1 MKFQNKETTVI
12 ALIQR
17 VSEAAVRVD
26 GEVVGQIEQGLL
38 VLLGVEKGDDEA
50 KAKRLM
56 ERVTT
61 YRVFEDEDGKMNLNV
76 KQVEGKVLVVSQFT
90 LPADTKKGTRAG
102 FSRGAHPED
111 AERLYD
117 YFSDQ
122 CESVLPTERGRFAA
136 DMKVSLVNDGP
147 VTFWLQV

>member
-1 MKFQNKETTVI
+1 MI

-17 VSEAAVRVD
+17 VSEATVRVD
-26 GEVVGQIEQGLL
+26 GEIVGEIEHGLL
-38 VLLGVEKGDDEA
+38 VLLGVEKDDDEA

-61 YRVFEDEDGKMNLNV
+61 YRVFSDHEGKMNLNV
-76 KQVEGKVLVVSQFT
+76 KEVEGKVLVVSQFT

-102 FSRGAHPED
+102 FSRGAHPTD

-117 YFSDQ
+117 YFADQ
-122 CESVLPTERGRFAA
+122 CQQVLPTERGRFAA

>member
-1 MKFQNKETTVI
+1 MI

-17 VSEAAVRVD
+17 VSEATVRVD
-26 GEVVGQIEQGLL
+26 GEVVGQIEKGLL
-38 VLLGVEKGDDEA
+38 VLLGVEKNDDEA
-50 KAKRLM
+50 KARRLV

-61 YRVFEDEDGKMNLNV
+61 YRVFEDDDGKMNLNV
-76 KQVEGKVLVVSQFT
+76 QQVGGKVLVVSQFT

-102 FSRGAHPED
+102 FSRGAHPTE

-122 CESVLPTERGRFAA
+122 CEHVLPTERGRFAA

>member
-1 MKFQNKETTVI
+1 MI

-26 GEVVGQIEQGLL
+26 GEVVGEIDQGLL
-38 VLLGVEKGDDEA
+38 VLFGVERDDDEA

-61 YRVFEDEDGKMNLNV
+61 YRVFEDDEGKMNLNV
-76 KQVEGKVLVVSQFT
+76 KQVDGKVLVVSQFT

-102 FSRGAHPED
+102 FSRGAHPQD

-117 YFSDQ
+117 YFSDL
-122 CESVLPTERGRFAA
+122 CEQVLPTQRGRFAA

-147 VTFWLQV
+147 VTFWLQS

>member
-1 MKFQNKETTVI
+1 MI

-26 GEVVGQIEQGLL
+26 GEVVGEIDQGLL
-38 VLLGVEKGDDEA
+38 VLLGVEKDDDEA

-90 LPADTKKGTRAG
+90 LPADTKKGLAPAFRAVLTLPMQNVCMIT
-102 FSRGAHPED
+102 FLTYANRCYLP
-111 AERLYD
+111 
-117 YFSDQ
+117 
-122 CESVLPTERGRFAA
+122 SVA
-136 DMKVSLVNDGP
+136 VSLP
-147 VTFWLQV
+147 I

>member
-1 MKFQNKETTVI
+1 
-12 ALIQR
+12 
-17 VSEAAVRVD
+17 VSEASVKVD
-26 GEVVGQIEQGLL
+26 GEIIGEIGRGLL
-38 VLLGVEKGDDEA
+38 VLLGVERDDDEA

-61 YRVFEDEDGKMNLNV
+61 YRVFGDEDDKMNLNV
-76 KQVEGKVLVVSQFT
+76 QQVDGSVLVVSQFT

-102 FSRGAHPED
+102 FSRGAHPSE
-111 AERLYD
+111 AERLYEH
-117 YFSDQ
+117 FSDL
-122 CESVLPTERGRFAA
+122 CSEVLPTERGAFAA

>member
-1 MKFQNKETTVI
+1 MI

-17 VSEAAVRVD
+17 VSESAVKVD
-26 GEVVGQIEQGLL
+26 GEVVGEIGKGLL
-38 VLLGVEKGDDEA
+38 VLLGVEKDDDEA
-50 KAKRLM
+50 KAKRLV

-76 KQVEGKVLVVSQFT
+76 KQVGGSVLVVSQFT

-102 FSRGAHPED
+102 FSRGAHPTD

-117 YFSDQ
+117 YFSDH
-122 CESVLPTERGRFAA
+122 CSEVLPT
-136 DMKVSLVNDGP
+136 
-147 VTFWLQV
+147 

>member
-1 MKFQNKETTVI
+1 MI

-26 GEVVGQIEQGLL
+26 GEVVGQIDKGLL
-38 VLLGVEKGDDEA
+38 VLLGVEKDDDEA

-61 YRVFEDEDGKMNLNV
+61 YRVFEDSEGKMNLNV
-76 KQVEGKVLVVSQFT
+76 QQVDGKVLVVSQFT

-102 FSRGAHPED
+102 FSRGAHPAE

-117 YFSDQ
+117 YFSDLCQ
-122 CESVLPTERGRFAA
+122 QVLPTERGRFAA
-136 DMKVSLVNDGP
+136 DMKVSLINDGP
-147 VTFWLQV
+147 VTFWLQVS

>member
-1 MKFQNKETTVI
+1 MI

-26 GEVVGQIEQGLL
+26 GEVVGQIDKGLL
-38 VLLGVEKGDDEA
+38 VLLGVEKDDDEA

-61 YRVFEDEDGKMNLNV
+61 YRVFEDSEGKMNLNV
-76 KQVEGKVLVVSQFT
+76 QQVEGKVLVVSQFT
-90 LPADTKKGTRAG
+90 LPADTKRGTRAG
-102 FSRGAHPED
+102 FSRGALPAE

-117 YFSDQ
+117 YFSDLCQ
-122 CESVLPTERGRFAA
+122 QVLPTERGRFAA

>member
-1 MKFQNKETTVI
+1 VI

-26 GEVVGQIEQGLL
+26 GEVVGEIDRGLL
-38 VLLGVEKGDDEA
+38 VLLGVEKDDDEA

-61 YRVFEDEDGKMNLNV
+61 YRVFEDDEGKMNLNV

-102 FSRGAHPED
+102 FSRGAHPVD

-117 YFSDQ
+117 YFSDL
-122 CESVLPTERGRFAA
+122 CEEVLPTQRGRFAA

>member
-1 MKFQNKETTVI
+1 MI

-17 VSEAAVRVD
+17 VSEAAVKVD
-26 GEVVGQIEQGLL
+26 GEVTGEINQGLL
-38 VLLGVEKGDDEA
+38 ILLGVEREDDEA

-56 ERVTT
+56 ERVLT
-61 YRVFEDEDGKMNLNV
+61 YRIFEDDDGKMNLNV
-76 KQVEGKVLVVSQFT
+76 QQVGGSVLVVSQFT
-90 LPADTKKGTRAG
+90 LPADTKKGTRPG
-102 FSRGAHPED
+102 FSKGANPAD

-117 YFSDQ
+117 YFSDL
-122 CESVLPTERGRFAA
+122 CEAKINTQRGRFAA

>member
-1 MKFQNKETTVI
+1 MI

-26 GEVVGQIEQGLL
+26 GEVVGQIDKGLL
-38 VLLGVEKGDDEA
+38 VLLGVEKDDDEA

-61 YRVFEDEDGKMNLNV
+61 YRVFEDSEGKMNLNV
-76 KQVEGKVLVVSQFT
+76 QQVDGRVLVVSQFT

-102 FSRGAHPED
+102 FSRGAHPAE

-117 YFSDQ
+117 YFSDLCQ
-122 CESVLPTERGRFAA
+122 QVLPTERGRFAA
-136 DMKVSLVNDGP
+136 DMKVSLINDGP

>member
-1 MKFQNKETTVI
+1 MI

-26 GEVVGQIEQGLL
+26 GEVVGEIDKGLL
-38 VLLGVEKGDDEA
+38 VLLGVEKDDDEA

-61 YRVFEDEDGKMNLNV
+61 YRVFADDEDKMNLNV
-76 KQVEGKVLVVSQFT
+76 KQVGGKVLVVSQFT

-102 FSRGAHPED
+102 FSRGAHPAD
-111 AERLYD
+111 AERLYE
-117 YFSDQ
+117 YFSDL
-122 CESVLPTERGRFAA
+122 CAEVLPTERGRFAA

>member
-1 MKFQNKETTVI
+1 MKEARVVI

-26 GEVVGQIEQGLL
+26 GEVVGEIDRGLL
-38 VLLGVEKGDDEA
+38 VLLGVEKDDDEA

-61 YRVFEDEDGKMNLNV
+61 YRVFEDDEGKMNLNV
-76 KQVEGKVLVVSQFT
+76 KQVAGKVLVVSQFT

-102 FSRGAHPED
+102 FSRGAHPAD

-117 YFSDQ
+117 YFSDL
-122 CESVLPTERGRFAA
+122 CEQVLPTQRGRFAA

>member
-1 MKFQNKETTVI
+1 MI

-17 VSEAAVRVD
+17 VSEASVRVD
-26 GEVVGQIEQGLL
+26 GELVGSINEGLL
-38 VLLGVEKGDDEA
+38 VLLGVEKDDDEA
-50 KAKRLM
+50 KAKRLV
-56 ERVTT
+56 EKVTN
-61 YRVFEDEDGKMNLNV
+61 YRVFSDEQGKMNLSV
-76 KQVEGKVLVVSQFT
+76 KQVNGSVLVVSQFT

-102 FSRGAHPED
+102 FSRGAHPEE
-111 AERLYD
+111 AERLYT

-122 CESVLPTERGRFAA
+122 CANMLPTERGRFAA

>member
-1 MKFQNKETTVI
+1 MI

-17 VSEAAVRVD
+17 VSEASVKVD
-26 GEVVGQIEQGLL
+26 GEIVGEINKGLL

-61 YRVFEDEDGKMNLNV
+61 YRVFSDEEDKMNLNV
-76 KQVEGKVLVVSQFT
+76 KQVDGSVLVVSQFT

-102 FSRGAHPED
+102 FSKGATPAD
-111 AERLYD
+111 AERLYE
-117 YFSDQ
+117 YFSDR
-122 CESVLPTERGRFAA
+122 CAEVLPTERGRFAA

>member
-1 MKFQNKETTVI
+1 MI

-26 GEVVGQIEQGLL
+26 GQVVGEINQGLL
-38 VLLGVEKGDDEA
+38 VLLGVEKDDDEA
-50 KAKRLM
+50 KAKRLV
-56 ERVTT
+56 ERVTS
-61 YRVFEDEDGKMNLNV
+61 YRVFEDQDGKMNLNV
-76 KQVEGKVLVVSQFT
+76 QQVNGQVLVVSQFT

-102 FSRGAHPED
+102 FSKGAHPVD

-117 YFSDQ
+117 YFSDR
-122 CESVLPTERGRFAA
+122 CEQVLPTQRGRFAA
-136 DMKVSLVNDGP
+136 DMKVSLINDGP

>member
-1 MKFQNKETTVI
+1 MI

-17 VSEAAVRVD
+17 VSEAAVKVD
-26 GEVVGQIEQGLL
+26 GEVVGEIGKGLL
-38 VLLGVEKGDDEA
+38 VLLGVERDDDEA

-61 YRVFEDEDGKMNLNV
+61 YRVFGDDEDKMNLNV
-76 KQVEGKVLVVSQFT
+76 KQVDGSVLVVSQFT

-102 FSRGAHPED
+102 FSRGAAPAD
-111 AERLYD
+111 AERLYE
-117 YFSDQ
+117 YFSDR
-122 CESVLPTERGRFAA
+122 CAEVLPTERGRFAA

>member
-1 MKFQNKETTVI
+1 MI

-26 GEVVGQIEQGLL
+26 GEVVGEIDRGLL
-38 VLLGVEKGDDEA
+38 VLLGVEKDDDEA

-56 ERVTT
+56 ERVAT
-61 YRVFEDEDGKMNLNV
+61 YRVFEDDEGKMNLNV

-102 FSRGAHPED
+102 FSRGAHPVD

-117 YFSDQ
+117 YFSDL
-122 CESVLPTERGRFAA
+122 CEEVLPTQRGRFAA

>member
-1 MKFQNKETTVI
+1 MI

-26 GEVVGQIEQGLL
+26 GEVVGEIDRGLL
-38 VLLGVEKGDDEA
+38 VLLGVEKDDDEA

-61 YRVFEDEDGKMNLNV
+61 YRVFEDDEGKMNLNV
-76 KQVEGKVLVVSQFT
+76 KQVEGKVLLVSQFT

-102 FSRGAHPED
+102 FSRGAHPVD

-117 YFSDQ
+117 YFSDL
-122 CESVLPTERGRFAA
+122 CEQVLPTQRGRFAA